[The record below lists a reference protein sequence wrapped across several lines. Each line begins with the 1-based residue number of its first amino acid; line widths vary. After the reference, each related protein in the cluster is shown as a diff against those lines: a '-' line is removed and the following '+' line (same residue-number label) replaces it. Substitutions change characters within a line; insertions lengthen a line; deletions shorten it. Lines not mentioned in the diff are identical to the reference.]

1 MALSSLLPPPFS
13 CEKMRGEKGGADRPS
28 WVVPLLGGDCNI
40 PRACPPRTRLGVG
53 MGLPCLKPTEKGI
66 GGHSRSQWALER
78 KRPLLGGRVWGRVTM
93 SSEQGG
99 GGPEEGPH
107 GGGAGRVSALLG
119 SQGRQPCSSSLQVA
133 QLGQPPAG
141 TQHFTHGDC
150 AEGAAH
156 SPQNSHVHLPRE
168 GR

>member
-1 MALSSLLPPPFS
+1 MSLFWVGTAIFRERALLAQ
-13 CEKMRGEKGGADRPS
+13 GWA
-28 WVVPLLGGDCNI
+28 WVW
-40 PRACPPRTRLGVG
+40 
-53 MGLPCLKPTEKGI
+53 GLPCLKPTEKGI

-93 SSEQGG
+93 SSERGG

-133 QLGQPPAG
+133 QLGRPPAG